1 LKDADHANS
10 AVPPP
15 PPPPPS
21 PPPPPP
27 TTPTTPTT
35 TTATRPRNAN
45 ATAREDEDEGDEHD
59 DDDDDEEAS
68 PAPIAAMQIAV
79 AAAAA
84 AAADRNRFLLGRL
97 GTRRGPSIAMGS
109 RFLIVDDTDDTR
121 ASLFPRSERSIQ
133 HTLHLLSY
141 YSLTERGGGHKRF
154 SLSLVREYSHS

>member
-1 LKDADHANS
+1 M
-10 AVPPP
+10 
-15 PPPPPS
+15 
-21 PPPPPP
+21 
-27 TTPTTPTT
+27 T

-45 ATAREDEDEGDEHD
+45 ATAREDEDDGDEYDDD

-121 ASLFPRSERSIQ
+121 ASLFPRSERSGYYNIYS
-133 HTLHLLSY
+133 TPIIVLLAN
-141 YSLTERGGGHKRF
+141 RAR
-154 SLSLVREYSHS
+154 RRA